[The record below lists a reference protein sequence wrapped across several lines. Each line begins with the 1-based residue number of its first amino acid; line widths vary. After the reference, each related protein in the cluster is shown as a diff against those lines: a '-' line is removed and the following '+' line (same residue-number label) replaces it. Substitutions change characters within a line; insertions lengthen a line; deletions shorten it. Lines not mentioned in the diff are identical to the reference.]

1 MFNKDTKSSPL
12 FVHTF
17 QLQSRKQRQL
27 MASLFSDLHF
37 MTYSLD
43 FSRHQQVEVAVTLYG
58 SHDFS
63 RRQQVEVA
71 VTSGA

>member
-1 MFNKDTKSSPL
+1 
-12 FVHTF
+12 
-17 QLQSRKQRQL
+17 

-43 FSRHQQVEVAVTLYG
+43 FSRHQQVEIAVTLYGSHDFSRHQQVEVAVTLHG